1 MEKWEELLKEI
12 PYRDEDIEKQEQPA
26 ASRELSVEVLRRI
39 MGNIDL
45 TTLDV
50 KDTDEKV
57 ADMCRR
63 VNELPARFP
72 EAGQVA
78 GVCVYPVFIPVVR
91 ETLQAGGVQIVSV
104 SGGFPAAQTYRE
116 VKVRETEMALANGA
130 TEIDIV
136 IPVGKILAGRMKE
149 AYEEVKTLRDVVGTK
164 GHLKVILES
173 GVLNAPEMVHKAAVT
188 AMAAGADF
196 IKTSTGKVSPAAR
209 PEDVRIMAGAVR
221 RFYAITGKKVGIKPA
236 GGIATVEDALLYA
249 GIVEKELGTEWLD
262 PRFFRIG
269 ASRLANNLLTAVQN
283 GMNGKG
289 EKVVY
294 F

>member
-1 MEKWEELLKEI
+1 MEKPEVLLQQI
-12 PYRDEDIEKQEQPA
+12 PYREEDARVPEDPVVVPEPSA
-26 ASRELSVEVLRRI
+26 DTLRRI

-57 ADMCRR
+57 ADMCRK
-63 VNELPARFP
+63 VNDLPVRYP

-78 GVCVYPVFIPVVR
+78 GVCVYPVFISVVR
-91 ETLQAGGVQIVSV
+91 KTLKAEGVQIVSV

-116 VKVRETEMALANGA
+116 VKIQETEMALAHGA

-136 IPVGKILAGRMKE
+136 IPVGKILAGKINE
-149 AYEEVKTLRDVVGTK
+149 AWEEVRAIREVIGSR

-173 GVLNAPEMVHKAAVT
+173 GVLEDPEMVHRAAVT

-209 PEDVRIMAGAVR
+209 PQDMRVMAAAVR
-221 RFYAITGKKVGIKPA
+221 RFYEITGKKVGIKPA
-236 GGIATVEDALLYA
+236 GGIATAEDALLYA
-249 GIVEKELGTEWLD
+249 GIVEKELGEEWLS
-262 PRFFRIG
+262 PRLFRIG
-269 ASRLANNLLTAVQN
+269 ASRLANNLLTAIYSLEQETT
-283 GMNGKG
+283 
-289 EKVVY
+289 EKISY